1 MRDRLTTVLFRI
13 ELPSISKRFSPE
25 LGSHA
30 MPASVALPS
39 AEAACL
45 QLLRTGIGRPTT
57 IALRCS
63 HGVERIGRALA
74 TLSDLRL
81 TEKGKDGVWGLTA
94 RGRTMSFSVLAEGK
108 TRGRKPSRT
117 AVPGSTV
124 ARLLAL
130 LETPRHRADLPALL
144 GVTRERVRQLVVS
157 QSAAGRIRGAGS
169 KDPIF
174 ALALTGDPVV
184 LLTYAQE
191 RVLSAFAEETP
202 TTLSRLARVAHR
214 PPTVMAQIADF
225 LRDVGFIE
233 EAGRAAH
240 GVLWRLTPAGRSHWQ
255 RSPDVAEAEEPP
267 LMFRSGRIANVLA
280 YLAEQGKARTVDVAR
295 ALDIPPQ
302 SMNALMQYLKRR
314 GIVRVRSDAFRSP
327 YVLTDEG
334 RELLAAM
341 TRRSD
346 AA

>member
-1 MRDRLTTVLFRI
+1 MQ
-13 ELPSISKRFSPE
+13 
-25 LGSHA
+25 
-30 MPASVALPS
+30 ASVALPS
-39 AEAACL
+39 AEAASL
-45 QLLRTGIGRPTT
+45 QLLRAGFRRPTT
-57 IALRCS
+57 IALRCG

-81 TEKGKDGVWGLTA
+81 AKKGEDGVWRLTK
-94 RGRTMSFSVLAEGK
+94 RGRTVPFSVFAERK

-117 AVPGSTV
+117 VVPGSTA

-169 KDPIF
+169 DDPIF

-191 RVLSAFAEETP
+191 RVLSAFAEEKA
-202 TTLSRLARVAHR
+202 TTLSRLAKVAHR
-214 PPTVMAQIADF
+214 PPAVMAQIADF
-225 LRDVGFIE
+225 LSDVGLIE
-233 EAGRAAH
+233 EAGRATF

-255 RSPDVAEAEEPP
+255 RSPHVPEAPEPP

-302 SMNALMQYLKRR
+302 SMNALMQSLKRR
-314 GIVRVRSDAFRSP
+314 GIVRVGPDGSRSP

-334 RELLAAM
+334 RELLVAM
-341 TRRSD
+341 TRRAE

>member
-1 MRDRLTTVLFRI
+1 
-13 ELPSISKRFSPE
+13 
-25 LGSHA
+25 
-30 MPASVALPS
+30 MPDPVSLPS

-45 QLLRTGIGRPTT
+45 QVLRAGIGRPTA
-57 IALRCS
+57 IALRC
-63 HGVERIGRALA
+63 GRRAERTGRALA

-81 TEKGKDGVWGLTA
+81 AKKGEDGVWGLTA
-94 RGRTMSFSVLAEGK
+94 RGRTVPFSVLPADG
-108 TRGRKPSRT
+108 TRGRKPSL
-117 AVPGSTV
+117 AVVPGSTA

-130 LETPRHRADLPALL
+130 LETPRHRADLPGLL
-144 GVTRERVRQLVVS
+144 GVTRERVRQLVVA

-169 KDPIF
+169 EDPIF
-174 ALALTGDPVV
+174 ALALTGNPVV

-191 RVLSAFAEETP
+191 RVLSAFGEEKA

-214 PPTVMAQIADF
+214 TPAVMAEIVDF
-225 LRDVGFIE
+225 LRDAGLIE
-233 EAGRAAH
+233 EAGRGAY
-240 GVLWRLTPAGRSHWQ
+240 GELWRLTPAGRSHWQ

-280 YLAEQGKARTVDVAR
+280 YLAEQGESRTVEVSR

-302 SMNALMQYLKRR
+302 SMNGLMQYLKRR
-314 GIVRVRSDAFRSP
+314 RIVRVRSNAFHSP

-341 TRRSD
+341 TRRAE

>member
-1 MRDRLTTVLFRI
+1 MSALV
-13 ELPSISKRFSPE
+13 S
-25 LGSHA
+25 
-30 MPASVALPS
+30 LPS
-39 AEAACL
+39 AEVACL
-45 QLLRTGIGRPTT
+45 QVLRAGFGRPTV
-57 IALRCS
+57 IALRCG

-81 TEKGKDGVWGLTA
+81 AKKGEDGVWGLTA
-94 RGRTMSFSVLAEGK
+94 RGRIVPFSVFSVLPEVG

-117 AVPGSTV
+117 VVPGSTA

-130 LETPRHRADLPALL
+130 LETPGHRADLPRLL

-169 KDPIF
+169 EDPIF
-174 ALALTGDPVV
+174 ALALTDDPVV

-191 RVLSAFAEETP
+191 RVLSAFGEEKP
-202 TTLSRLARVAHR
+202 TTLSRLAAVAHR
-214 PPTVMAQIADF
+214 TPAVMAQIADI
-225 LRDVGFIE
+225 LRDVGLIE
-233 EAGRAAH
+233 KAGRATY
-240 GVLWRLTPAGRSHWQ
+240 GELWRLTPAGRSHWQ
-255 RSPDVAEAEEPP
+255 RSPDVAKAEEPP

-280 YLAEQGKARTVDVAR
+280 YLVEQGEARTVEVAR

-302 SMNALMQYLKRR
+302 STNALMQYLKRR
-314 GIVRVRSDAFRSP
+314 GIVRVQSDAFRSP
-327 YVLTDEG
+327 YVLTVEG

-341 TRRSD
+341 TQRAE